1 MYNIRHT
8 TILIPTYKK
17 TCYRNQMHITGPT
30 PTLISASVQLLR
42 NPCFR
47 SDLFMTAFTLLL
59 KYISAERPKIL
70 VEIFCSLFPILSLI
84 IPCQI
89 SQSFSGMPSG
99 ETTAA
104 GAALRFMYALSSA
117 YFTQSSFF
125 IRSSALKISTSS
137 IVVIFR
143 FFSEP
148 FAK

>member
-70 VEIFCSLFPILSLI
+70 VEIFCSLFPIRSLI

-89 SQSFSGMPSG
+89 SQSFPACHPEKRPPPELLCGLCMPFLPPTSPNLPSSS
-99 ETTAA
+99 EAA
-104 GAALRFMYALSSA
+104 
-117 YFTQSSFF
+117 
-125 IRSSALKISTSS
+125 
-137 IVVIFR
+137 
-143 FFSEP
+143 P
-148 FAK
+148 